1 MHIHTYIYTYIYII
15 YIFIYVLYIAIYIN
29 GEVVLSEHGEMNR
42 LVSFSFRAFYYA
54 TLLYMQNL
62 SIIPGKFFVAL
73 DRWLELTFT
82 QNDLCIIHR
91 KISITTLY
99 WQLGYIKELSFSQ
112 IMLNTKNTNRIKY
125 GWISRADPMLTPKL
139 VKSFCNYNPGQ
150 NIWDKL

>member
-73 DRWLELTFT
+73 DR
-82 QNDLCIIHR
+82 
-91 KISITTLY
+91 
-99 WQLGYIKELSFSQ
+99 
-112 IMLNTKNTNRIKY
+112 
-125 GWISRADPMLTPKL
+125 
-139 VKSFCNYNPGQ
+139 
-150 NIWDKL
+150 